1 MSILVIQLPARER
14 LSARAGDGASGLRLP
29 AELDFVLS
37 SDGRRIVQAGRSA
50 PALLPRADRVALV
63 LAEADVAWHSV
74 EIPKAPPA
82 RLRAALA
89 GVMED
94 SLLEDE
100 EQLHLA
106 LGAGAAAGS
115 RGWVAVLHRGWLAAL
130 LGGLEAAGLT
140 VEQVVPTSFPM
151 EAIGDGGAS
160 TGRGHFFEAE
170 PGVDAAPW
178 LTLTLPTGVV
188 CLRVA
193 GGLARALLPPADLPM
208 RWTATPAAAAA
219 AERWLGAPVATLTA
233 AERALEAVYRA
244 AGSNLNLRQFDL
256 APRHRGT
263 RLLREGWRRL
273 LGPDWRPVRWGLAAL
288 AGIQLLGLNAWAWQ
302 QRAAVQERKAAMTQ
316 LLRTTFPQVQAV
328 LDAPVQMARETDR
341 LRAAAGRAGDNDLE
355 SLLGAAAA
363 AWPDGQGPV
372 QTLRFESGRLTVAAP
387 GWGETEM
394 AQFRE
399 RLRAA
404 GYAAEA
410 AEGRVTVSRAA
421 ATRGAAA

>member
-14 LSARAGDGASGLRLP
+14 LSARAADGAPGLRLP
-29 AELDFVLS
+29 AELDYVLS
-37 SDGRRIVQAGRSA
+37 NDGRRVAQAGRSA
-50 PALLPRADRVALV
+50 PALLPRADTVVLV
-63 LAEADVAWHSV
+63 LAETDVAWHRI

-94 SLLEDE
+94 ALLEDE

-106 LGAGAAAGS
+106 LGTGAVPGS
-115 RGWVAVLHRGWLAAL
+115 RGWVAVLHRGWLSTML
-130 LGGLEAAGLT
+130 TGLEAAR
-140 VEQVVPTSFPM
+140 VAVDQVVPASFPM
-151 EAIGDGGAS
+151 DSIGEGGAS
-160 TGRGHFFEAE
+160 SGRGHFFEAE
-170 PGVDAAPW
+170 PGVEAAPW
-178 LTLTLPTGVV
+178 LTLTLPSGVV
-188 CLRVA
+188 CLRLA
-193 GGLARALLPPADLPM
+193 GGLPRALLPGADVPM

-219 AERWLGAPVATLTA
+219 AERWLGAPVNVLPAPD
-233 AERALEAVYRA
+233 RALEAAYRA
-244 AGSNLNLRQFDL
+244 AGSGLNLRQFDL

-263 RLLREGWRRL
+263 RVLREGWRRL

-288 AGIQLLGLNAWAWQ
+288 AGVQLLGLNVWAWQ
-302 QRAAVQERKAAMTQ
+302 QRQAVDERKAAMTQ
-316 LLRTTFPQVQAV
+316 LLRSTYPQVSAV

-341 LRAAAGRAGDNDLE
+341 LRAAAGRAGDSDLE

-372 QTLRFESGRLTVAAP
+372 QTLRFEAGRLTVAAP
-387 GWGETEM
+387 GWGEMEM

-399 RLRAA
+399 RLRAV

-410 AEGRVTVSRAA
+410 AEGRVTVSRATGA
-421 ATRGAAA
+421 PRAAA